1 MSPQRG
7 IPFDETRT
15 GQNNIPS
22 QVLTSGRYYRGTT
35 DHLGGSN
42 VSIDNADRLWMWT
55 WWLAE
60 TTRFD
65 RIGVSVTTLQASSNA
80 RLGVYDSNAAGYPQN
95 LIVESASLDTS
106 TTGVKET
113 TVDVLL
119 RGPARYWA
127 GLDVDTTG
135 IVFTRDG
142 EGQSIGLNDPGKNA
156 QNALW
161 IAHTFGA
168 LPDPYGTPT
177 VQSNPFAGQVVAL
190 RAL

>member
-7 IPFDETRT
+7 IPLDEIIV
-15 GQNNIPS
+15 GQNHIPS

-42 VSIDNADRLWMWT
+42 VSIDNADRLLMWT

-65 RIGVSVTTLQASSNA
+65 RIGGQVVTAQASSNT
-80 RLGVYDSNAAGYPQN
+80 RLGVYDSNDAGYPEN
-95 LIVESASLDTS
+95 LMFESASFDTS
-106 TTGVKET
+106 TTGLKET
-113 TVDVLL
+113 TIDVLL

-127 GLDVDTTG
+127 GVVTDVTG
-135 IVFTRDG
+135 VIWVTDG
-142 EGQSIGLNDPGKNA
+142 VGQHVGNDDPGKNA
-156 QNALW
+156 QNALNV
-161 IAHTFGA
+161 AHTFGA
-168 LPDPYGTPT
+168 LPDPFGAVT
-177 VQSNPFAGQVVAL
+177 VNNNPFGGQLVSL